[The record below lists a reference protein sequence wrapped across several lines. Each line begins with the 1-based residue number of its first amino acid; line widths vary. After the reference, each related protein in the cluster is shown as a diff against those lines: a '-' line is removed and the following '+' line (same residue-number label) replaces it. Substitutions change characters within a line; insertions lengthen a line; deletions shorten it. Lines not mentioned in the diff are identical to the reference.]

1 MGIREL
7 IRNSFSYVPIVWT
20 KWQIMTDSSL
30 VMLDF
35 FFHWKLLI
43 AHPLLGPTTWHIV
56 HRRMHWKMYICTI
69 PLRWESRA
77 AAAVKCRAGQGF
89 TNIVVEEW
97 NRQRTIWLRRANVI
111 CIAIFEC
118 TNCFWFNPQEA
129 NEQPT
134 TNNISAERRTECKSI
149 AFRARRLF
157 FFFAAAATSSSTLS
171 STRLEIYLFC
181 VTFYPTC
188 ARTLTLHSLAKC
200 NL

>member
-1 MGIREL
+1 MANHDWFE
-7 IRNSFSYVPIVWT
+7 FSYVGLLLSLETVDRAPPPWANNLT
-20 KWQIMTDSSL
+20 YSASSHALKNVYLHNSTAMRVKSSSSSEVQSRPRIYKYCRWGMESPKNNL
-30 VMLDF
+30 VAKSQCNLYCHFRM
-35 FFHWKLLI
+35 HKLLLI
-43 AHPLLGPTTWHIV
+43 QST
-56 HRRMHWKMYICTI
+56 
-69 PLRWESRA
+69 
-77 AAAVKCRAGQGF
+77 
-89 TNIVVEEW
+89 
-97 NRQRTIWLRRANVI
+97 RTK
-111 CIAIFEC
+111 
-118 TNCFWFNPQEA
+118 
-129 NEQPT
+129 EQPT

>member
-1 MGIREL
+1 MANHDWFE
-7 IRNSFSYVPIVWT
+7 FSYVGLLL
-20 KWQIMTDSSL
+20 SL
-30 VMLDF
+30 ETVDRAPPPWANNL
-35 FFHWKLLI
+35 
-43 AHPLLGPTTWHIV
+43 TYS
-56 HRRMHWKMYICTI
+56 RMHWKMYICTI